1 MGVCRDVGLGCCLWH
16 CEGMISMVFTLI
28 GSCKDTGCAVVALEV
43 GTFEVSKPRSS
54 NGRQCLI

>member
-1 MGVCRDVGLGCCLWH
+1 
-16 CEGMISMVFTLI
+16 MVFTLI